1 MSFDL
6 IIIGSGPGG
15 YVAAIRA
22 AQLGLKTAIVEKEN
36 LGGVCLNWGCIP
48 TKSLLKSANIFNS
61 FKQASQY
68 GIIINNIKF
77 DFKKIISRSRILSE
91 KMNKGVLSLLKKNN
105 IKIIYGK
112 AKLLKKNI
120 VNVKDKFGNET
131 QYNALNIIIAT
142 GSKSIN
148 FNSIKNR
155 KLINIINSR
164 EALLLKTIPKTILII
179 GSGAIGLEFAYFYN
193 SFGSKIYIIEK
204 MSNILPSSDLDISI
218 HLKKIFKKN
227 GVIIKT
233 SSIIK
238 DLIYLN
244 EKQCTKVIINN
255 SKNETEILYVDV
267 IISAIG
273 ICPNTENLGLENI
286 GIKQNNTQHICV
298 DKYYSTNV
306 KGYYAIGDV
315 IPSISLA
322 HVASYEGIICVE
334 KITGLNPSPL
344 NYNNVPMCIYTNPEI
359 SYVGYSEKEALK
371 KGFKLKIGKFPF
383 TALGKAKVNDATD
396 GFIKIIFDKKY
407 GELLGC
413 HMIGYGVTELISE
426 IVVARQLE
434 TTLFDFLK
442 CIHPHPTISESIIE
456 AINNADKK
464 CIHL

>member
-61 FKQASQY
+61 LKQASQY

-131 QYNALNIIIAT
+131 KYNALNIIIAT
-142 GSKSIN
+142 GSKSRN

-155 KLINIINSR
+155 KLINSR

-179 GSGAIGLEFAYFYN
+179 GSGAIGLELAYFYN

-204 MSNILPSSDLDISI
+204 MSNILPYSDLDISI

-244 EKQCTKVIINN
+244 DKQCTKVIINN
-255 SKNETEILYVDV
+255 SKNEPEILYVDV
-267 IISAIG
+267 IIYAIG

-286 GIKQNNTQHICV
+286 GIKQNNTKHICV

-306 KGYYAIGDV
+306 EGYYAIGDV

-322 HVASYEGIICVE
+322 HVASSEGIICVE

-413 HMIGYGVTELISE
+413 HMIGSGVTELISE

-464 CIHL
+464 CIHI

>member
-1 MSFDL
+1 MYFYL

-15 YVAAIRA
+15 DVAEIRA
-22 AQLGLKTAIVEKEN
+22 AQLGLKTAIVEKAN
-36 LGGVCLNWGCIP
+36 LGGVNWGCIT

-77 DFKKIISRSRILSE
+77 DFKKII
-91 KMNKGVLSLLKKNN
+91 
-105 IKIIYGK
+105 
-112 AKLLKKNI
+112 
-120 VNVKDKFGNET
+120 
-131 QYNALNIIIAT
+131 
-142 GSKSIN
+142 
-148 FNSIKNR
+148 
-155 KLINIINSR
+155 
-164 EALLLKTIPKTILII
+164 
-179 GSGAIGLEFAYFYN
+179 
-193 SFGSKIYIIEK
+193 YIIEK
-204 MSNILPSSDLDISI
+204 MSNILPSSDLEIYI
-218 HLKKIFKKN
+218 HLKKN
-227 GVIIKT
+227 CVIIKT

-238 DLIYLN
+238 DFIYLN
-244 EKQCTKVIINN
+244 DKQCTKVIINN

-273 ICPNTENLGLENI
+273 ICPNPENLGLENLV
-286 GIKQNNTQHICV
+286 IKQNNTKHICV

-306 KGYYAIGDV
+306 KGYSAIGDV

-344 NYNNVPMCIYTNPEI
+344 NYNNVPMWIYTNPEI

-371 KGFKLKIGKFPF
+371 KGL
-383 TALGKAKVNDATD
+383 
-396 GFIKIIFDKKY
+396 IKIIFDKKY
-407 GELLGC
+407 GELLVC
-413 HMIGYGVTELISE
+413 HMIGNGVTELIYE

-434 TTLFDFLK
+434 TTLFEFFK

-464 CIHL
+464 CIHI